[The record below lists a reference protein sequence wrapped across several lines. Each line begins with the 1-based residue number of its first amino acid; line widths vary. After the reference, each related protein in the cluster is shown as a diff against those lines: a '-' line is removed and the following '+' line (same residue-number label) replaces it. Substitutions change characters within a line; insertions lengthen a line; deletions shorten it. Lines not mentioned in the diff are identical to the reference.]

1 MGLYTT
7 VKTKGA
13 KWTFSSLNT
22 SWTLVPWAQSSGD
35 LELLRIVIF
44 TLFRDGCKVT
54 EEKQKLL
61 WLKLYSASV
70 LLDHKSHLN
79 ILGLQVVCIVC
90 YTLLLL
96 CILLSLIIQTPLITT
111 KPKDSQTLWRIRFY
125 SKHHI
130 PAEIAAHD
138 RHSQSF
144 QPYFKSS
151 CQTFQN
157 RCYYNRPATL
167 ENGNPPGS
175 INRQTSMLWSG
186 KPPLT
191 QHCTPNSF
199 T

>member
-44 TLFRDGCKVT
+44 TLFRDGCKVA

-111 KPKDSQTLWRIRFY
+111 KPKDSQTSL
-125 SKHHI
+125 KNTLL
-130 PAEIAAHD
+130 
-138 RHSQSF
+138 
-144 QPYFKSS
+144 FKAPHTSRNS
-151 CQTFQN
+151 CTWQAFPIVPTIF
-157 RCYYNRPATL
+157 
-167 ENGNPPGS
+167 
-175 INRQTSMLWSG
+175 
-186 KPPLT
+186 
-191 QHCTPNSF
+191 
-199 T
+199 